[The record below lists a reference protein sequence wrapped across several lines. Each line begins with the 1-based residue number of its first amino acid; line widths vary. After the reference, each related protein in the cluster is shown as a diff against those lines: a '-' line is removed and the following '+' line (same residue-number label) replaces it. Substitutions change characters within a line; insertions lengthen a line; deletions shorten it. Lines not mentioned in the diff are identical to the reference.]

1 MSRLLRRLVPSLLL
15 SLCLLAGVALAQDDA
30 AETTPPTDQADA
42 PEVQA
47 EPPADPEETSEE
59 QAAPAAAQ
67 AGPPATLSGKIASIV
82 ITGTRR
88 IEDAA
93 IRARIDMRQG
103 EALSSWA
110 IRRDIRSIFRSGLV
124 DDVQVDVSPA
134 PDGEGMVVAFIIV
147 EKPAVRAVKIAGNKK
162 IDEDDIREVIDIP
175 AFAVLNEADVK
186 LNLQRIRDLY
196 IEKGYF
202 LAEVVP
208 EVKEVAEHQVEL
220 TFDITENRKVLV
232 SNIDISGNDNLPDR
246 KIRRY
251 MQTKQAGVAP
261 WLTNSGTFLES
272 NLENDVYV
280 VRSVYLEEG
289 YVDVKVD
296 PPRVY
301 LSPDKRNIYI
311 NIHVE
316 EGVRYRLGKIDV
328 DGEWVPHEGLTRE
341 AVQRLIEGESLD
353 EVERDNR
360 REIGETVAYYKGAAG
375 YGSKGAT
382 AARDALQTGEW
393 FALTQLQAVMQDISD
408 LYADQGYAFVNV
420 VPLTETDPE
429 RQIVDITF
437 DIQKGEK
444 VSIGRIDISGNDP
457 TFDKVVRREVPINEG
472 DWYSGRAIKEARARL
487 ERLGFFEEVR
497 ISTPRGDGDN
507 VLDMNLEVTEQPTGS
522 FSAQAGFSNLENFVF
537 GLNVSK
543 NNFLGLGYVMS
554 AAVNLSSRRQQ
565 GNLSFFDPYF
575 LDSRWTLQVNAYALS
590 RQWIED
596 EYQQG
601 GSIAIG
607 RYMDA
612 RDDVRLTM
620 DYTIENAGLNVIDS
634 YKKRILGGELYRS
647 GLTSTLGLNLNIDK
661 RNNRIMATRGY
672 YTSLASELS
681 GGFRLDDD
689 TVLSVLGGQFNFWES
704 RFNFRYFKPIS
715 PGGEWAIFRYNLTLG
730 YIRST
735 DGTVLPYI
743 HRYRAGGINSVRGFD
758 WYSLGP
764 SIRGTGYRSSGG
776 GYLGSSFIGSD
787 DPTAA
792 DDRLVVGGTETW
804 INNIEIEFPIVKAA
818 GISTVV
824 FFDAGN
830 AFGDPWGNGHINPLD
845 LRTSYGMGVRW
856 FSPLGPLRF
865 EWGFPI
871 KPEEGERK
879 AVFDFS
885 IGSFF

>member
-1 MSRLLRRLVPSLLL
+1 MIALSSRLWSAACIAVLLL
-15 SLCLLAGVALAQDDA
+15 LACPALAQ
-30 AETTPPTDQADA
+30 
-42 PEVQA
+42 
-47 EPPADPEETSEE
+47 SEA
-59 QAAPAAAQ
+59 AAPAPSL
-67 AGPPATLSGKIASIV
+67 AGPAPAEGTVASIV
-82 ITGTRR
+82 ISGTRR
-88 IEDAA
+88 VEEAA
-93 IRARIDMRQG
+93 IRARIDLRVG
-103 EALSSWA
+103 ETLSTWA
-110 IRRDIRSIFRSGLV
+110 VRRDIRSIYRSGLV
-124 DDVQVDVSPA
+124 DDVRVDVSPS
-134 PDGEGMVVAFIIV
+134 PEGEGVVVAFIVV
-147 EKPAVRAVKIAGNKK
+147 EKPAIRAVRVDGNKK

-175 AFAVLNEADVK
+175 AFAVLNDADVK
-186 LNLQRIRDLY
+186 LNVQRIRDLY

-208 EVKEVAEHQVEL
+208 EIEEVSDHQVEL

-232 SNIDISGNDNLPDR
+232 SDIDITGNDNIPDR

-261 WLTNSGTFLES
+261 WLTNSGTFLEE

-289 YVDVKVD
+289 YVDVAVE

-301 LSPDKRNIYI
+301 LSPDKRNIYVS
-311 NIHVE
+311 IHVQ
-316 EGVRYRLGKIDV
+316 EGVRYRMGKIEV
-328 DGEWVPHEGLTRE
+328 DGEWVPQEGLTQE
-341 AVQRLIEGESLD
+341 AVQRLIDGDSLD
-353 EVERDNR
+353 EVERDSR
-360 REIGETVAYYKGAAG
+360 REIGETVAYYKGAVG
-375 YGSKGAT
+375 YGQKGA
-382 AARDALQTGEW
+382 AGVRDPMKTGEW
-393 FALTQLQAVMQDISD
+393 FKLTQLQAVMQDISD

-429 RQIVDITF
+429 RQIVDISF

-457 TFDKVVRREVPINEG
+457 TFDKVVRREIPINEG

-497 ISTPRGDGDN
+497 ISTPRGDGED

-554 AAVNLSSRRQQ
+554 AAINISSRRQQ

-601 GSIAIG
+601 GSFAIG
-607 RYMDA
+607 RYLDA

-634 YKKRILGGELYRS
+634 YKKKLLGGRLYDS

-672 YTSLASELS
+672 YASLASELS
-681 GGFRLDDD
+681 GGFRVNDDQ
-689 TVLSVLGGQFNFWES
+689 VLSLLGGDFNFWES
-704 RFNFRYFKPIS
+704 RFNFRYFKPVI
-715 PGGEWAIFRYNLTLG
+715 PGGEWVIFRYNLTLG

-735 DGTVLPYI
+735 DGTAVPYI

-764 SIRGTGYRSSGG
+764 AIRATGYRSGSSS
-776 GYLGSSFIGSD
+776 YLGSSFIGSD
-787 DPTAA
+787 DPSNA

-804 INNIEIEFPIVKAA
+804 INNIELEIPIVKAA
-818 GISTVV
+818 GISTVI

-830 AFGDPWGNGHINPLD
+830 AFGDPWGEGHINPLQ

-865 EWGFPI
+865 EWGFPV
-871 KPEEGERK
+871 KPQAGERK

>member
-1 MSRLLRRLVPSLLL
+1 MCAILRRLWAAALLL
-15 SLCLLAGVALAQDDA
+15 VSLVLASPALA
-30 AETTPPTDQADA
+30 EDQGG
-42 PEVQA
+42 PV
-47 EPPADPEETSEE
+47 PAVGTVS
-59 QAAPAAAQ
+59 
-67 AGPPATLSGKIASIV
+67 SIV
-82 ITGTRR
+82 VSGTRR
-88 IEDAA
+88 VEEAA
-93 IRARIDMRQG
+93 IRARIDLRAG
-103 EALSSWA
+103 ETLSTWA
-110 IRRDIRSIFRSGLV
+110 VRRDIRSIYRTGLV
-124 DDVQVDVSPA
+124 DDVRVDVSPS
-134 PDGEGMVVAFIIV
+134 PEGDGVVVAFVVV
-147 EKPAVRAVKIAGNKK
+147 EKPAIRAVKIAGNKK

-175 AFAVLNEADVK
+175 AFAVLNDADVK
-186 LNLQRIRDLY
+186 LNVQRIRDLY

-202 LAEVVP
+202 LAEVRP
-208 EVKEVAEHQVEL
+208 EIKEVTDHQVEL
-220 TFDITENRKVLV
+220 TFDVTENRKVLV
-232 SNIDISGNDNLPDR
+232 SDIDISGNDNIVDR

-261 WLTNSGTFLES
+261 WLTSSGTFLEE

-289 YVDVKVD
+289 YVDVAVE

-311 NIHVE
+311 TIHVE
-316 EGVRYRLGKIDV
+316 EGVRYRLGKVEV
-328 DGEWVPHEGLTRE
+328 DGEWVPREGLTEE
-341 AVQRLIEGESLD
+341 AVTRLVDGESLD

-360 REIGETVAYYKGAAG
+360 RDIGETVAYYKGAVG
-375 YGSKGAT
+375 YGTKGA
-382 AARDALQTGEW
+382 AGARDPMKPGEW
-393 FALTQLQAVMQDISD
+393 FKLTQLQAVMQDISD

-429 RQIVDITF
+429 RQIVDISF

-457 TFDKVVRREVPINEG
+457 TFDKVVRREVPISEG

-497 ISTPRGDGDN
+497 ISTPRGDGED

-554 AAVNLSSRRQQ
+554 AAINISSRRQQ

-601 GSIAIG
+601 GSVAIG
-607 RYMDA
+607 RYLDA

-620 DYTIENAGLNVIDS
+620 DYTIENAGLNVIDA
-634 YKKRILGGELYRS
+634 YKKKLLGGRLYDS

-672 YTSLASELS
+672 YTSLATELS
-681 GGFRLDDD
+681 GGFRVNDDE
-689 TVLSVLGGQFNFWES
+689 VLSLLGGDFNFWES
-704 RFNFRYFKPIS
+704 RFNFRYFKPVI
-715 PGGEWAIFRYNLTLG
+715 PGGDWVIFRYNLTLG

-735 DGTVLPYI
+735 DGTTVPYI

-764 SIRGTGYRSSGG
+764 AIRATGYRSGSSS
-776 GYLGSSFIGSD
+776 YLGSSFIGSD
-787 DPTAA
+787 DPSNA

-804 INNIEIEFPIVKAA
+804 INNIELEIPIVKAA

-871 KPEEGERK
+871 KPQEGERK

>member
-1 MSRLLRRLVPSLLL
+1 MRSLLRLLPALLL
-15 SLCLLAGVALAQDDA
+15 LLAPLASA
-30 AETTPPTDQADA
+30 WAE
-42 PEVQA
+42 
-47 EPPADPEETSEE
+47 
-59 QAAPAAAQ
+59 APASAE
-67 AGPPATLSGKIASIV
+67 GVVSSVV

-88 IEDAA
+88 VEDAA
-93 IRARIDMRQG
+93 IRARIDLREG
-103 EALSSWA
+103 EQLNAWKV
-110 IRRDIRSIFRSGLV
+110 RRDIRSIYRSGLV
-124 DDVQVDVSPA
+124 DDVRVDVAPA
-134 PDGEGMVVAFIIV
+134 AQGEGVVVAFIIV
-147 EKPAVRAVKIAGNKK
+147 EKPAIRQVKVDGNKK

-175 AFAVLNEADVK
+175 AFAVLNDADVK
-186 LNLQRIRDLY
+186 VNVQRIRDLY

-202 LAEVVP
+202 LAEVDPV
-208 EVKEVAEHQVEL
+208 VSEVADHQVEL

-232 SNIDISGNDNLPDR
+232 SRIDISGNDSLADR
-246 KIRRY
+246 KIRRF
-251 MQTKQAGVAP
+251 MATKQAGVAP
-261 WLTNSGTFLES
+261 WLTSSGTFLES
-272 NLENDVYV
+272 DLENDVYV

-289 YVDVKVD
+289 YVDVAVD

-301 LSPDKRNIYI
+301 LSPDKRHIHV

-316 EGVRYRLGKIDV
+316 EGVRYRLGKVDV
-328 DGEWVPHEGLTRE
+328 EGEWVPEEGLTPE
-341 AVQRLIEGESLD
+341 AVQRLIDGDSLD
-353 EVERDNR
+353 EVERDSR
-360 REIGETVAYYKGAAG
+360 RELGESVAYYRGAVG
-375 YGSKGAT
+375 YGGKGGA
-382 AARDALQTGEW
+382 AARDALAPGEW
-393 FALTQLQAVMQDISD
+393 FKLTQLQAVMQDISD

-429 RQIVDITF
+429 REIVDITF

-444 VSIGRIDISGNDP
+444 VTIGRINISGNDP

-497 ISTPRGDGDN
+497 ISTPRGDGEN
-507 VLDMNLEVTEQPTGS
+507 VLDMNMEVTEQPTGS

-554 AAVNLSSRRQQ
+554 AAINISSRRQQ

-596 EYQQG
+596 EYQRG

-607 RYMDA
+607 RYLDA
-612 RDDVRLTM
+612 RDDVRLTL
-620 DYTIENAGLNVIDS
+620 DYTIEDAGLNIIDS
-634 YKKRILGGELYRS
+634 YKKRLLGGELYRS
-647 GLTSTLGLNLNIDK
+647 GLTSTMGLNFNVDK

-672 YTSLASELS
+672 YSSLATELS
-681 GGFRLDDD
+681 GGFRTGEDE
-689 TVLSVLGGQFNFWES
+689 VLSLLGGQFNFWES
-704 RFNFRYFKPIS
+704 RFNFRYFKPVI
-715 PGGEWAIFRYNLTLG
+715 PGGEWVIFRYNLTLG
-730 YIRST
+730 YIKST
-735 DGTVLPYI
+735 DGTVIPYI

-764 SIRGTGYRSSGG
+764 AIRGTGYRSGNS
-776 GYLGSSFIGSD
+776 GYLGSNFVGSD
-787 DPTAA
+787 DPTMPE
-792 DDRLVVGGTETW
+792 DRLVVGGTETW
-804 INNIEIEFPIVKAA
+804 VNNIELEIPVVKAA

-845 LRTSYGMGVRW
+845 LRTSYGFGVRW

-865 EWGFPI
+865 EWGFPV
-871 KPEEGERK
+871 KPQEGERK